1 MFSNFTMGLWF
12 MDYSSISFFN
22 SKLTV
27 TVKVNVAQSFPT
39 LYDPMDCSL
48 PGSSVHGI
56 FQVRIL
62 EQVTIFFS
70 RRSSQPRDQ
79 TQVSRIIGRRFTV
92 WATREVRLTEIVYYS
107 LSYFS
112 VYGQRIYISILKL
125 LFYMNV
131 LLVTEKW
138 LLLSI
143 CLFSMLLCKLFSY
156 TY

>member
-1 MFSNFTMGLWF
+1 MWIILVFHFL
-12 MDYSSISFFN
+12 I

-27 TVKVNVAQSFPT
+27 TVKVNVAQSCLT

-48 PGSSVHGI
+48 QGSSVHGI

-62 EQVTIFFS
+62 EWVTIFFS

-79 TQVSRIIGRRFTV
+79 TQVSRVVGRLFTTG
-92 WATREVRLTEIVYYS
+92 ATREVRLTEIVYYS

-143 CLFSMLLCKLFSY
+143 CLFSMFLCKLFSY
-156 TY
+156 TH